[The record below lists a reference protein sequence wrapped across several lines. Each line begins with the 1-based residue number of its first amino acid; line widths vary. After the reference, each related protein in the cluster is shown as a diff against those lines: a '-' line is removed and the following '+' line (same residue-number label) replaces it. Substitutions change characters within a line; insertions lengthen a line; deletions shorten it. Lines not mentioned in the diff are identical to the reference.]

1 VKPLQRISDTVNGK
15 FATISNCHCGIL
27 KLETSRMSEWWQSL
41 SDPARIFWAIAIASS
56 MFQGLMFALSLFTSS
71 DFDHSPDG
79 EAGGSI
85 EGVKLLSIRA
95 IVAFLVGF
103 GWTGGLMLGR
113 QAPMIPTIFTALAVG
128 AVFMMAIFLIMRL
141 LMTLRAD
148 GTLKYE
154 NAIGLTGHVYVTIP
168 PSRGGQGQIEILLQ
182 GRLATASAVTNAT
195 HALTQNTPIAVK
207 AIENGNVLVVAPLLE
222 QNQ

>member
-1 VKPLQRISDTVNGK
+1 MSDPAGGK
-15 FATISNCHCGIL
+15 FSPISNCHQMIL
-27 KLETSRMSEWWQSL
+27 SIETSRMSEWWQSL

-56 MFQGLMFALSLFTSS
+56 IFQVLMFALSFFSSS
-71 DFDHSPDG
+71 DFDHAPDG
-79 EAGGSI
+79 EASDSI

-113 QAPMIPTIFTALAVG
+113 QIPMLPTILAALGVG

-168 PSRGGQGQIEILLQ
+168 PSRSGQGQIEILLQ
-182 GRLATASAVTNAT
+182 GRLATAAAVTNAT
-195 HALTQNTPIAVK
+195 HALTQNTPVAVK
-207 AIENGNVLVVAPLLE
+207 AIENGNVLVVSPLLE

>member
-1 VKPLQRISDTVNGK
+1 
-15 FATISNCHCGIL
+15 
-27 KLETSRMSEWWQSL
+27 MSEWWQSL
-41 SDPARIFWAIAIASS
+41 SNPAKLFWAIAIAASI
-56 MFQGLMFALSLFTSS
+56 FQVLMFALSLFSSS

-79 EAGGSI
+79 EASGSI
-85 EGVKLLSIRA
+85 EGVKLLSMRA

-113 QAPMIPTIFTALAVG
+113 NIPMLATILTALAVG

-148 GTLKYE
+148 GTLNYK

-168 PSRGGQGQIEILLQ
+168 ASRGGQGQIEILFQ
-182 GRLATASAVTNAT
+182 GRLATVAAVTNSPQ
-195 HALTQNTPIAVK
+195 ALTQNTPVSVT
-207 AIENGNVLVVAPLLE
+207 AIENGNVMVVSPLIE
-222 QNQ
+222 NTK